1 MAAITVGLN
10 RKAMIVLPKNRHQN
24 PDAKGTIAIRDRI
37 FLFGAKLVG
46 VAATVMLI
54 GVCGG
59 SAIAALQLEDSGAEV
74 EYLQRQLQAAGFY
87 SGSITGYFGTQTQ
100 SAVEQFQAAYNLT
113 VDGIAGNQTLEILS
127 AAVSEAEAGRDLSQ
141 TGGLAQGS
149 QGPSVAELQTL
160 LRDAGIYSGSIT
172 GFYGEE
178 TEAAV
183 RQFQSSAGLG
193 VDGIAGQQTVAALR
207 STSASSGDDQPL
219 SLNPGLDVDQVRRL
233 QEDLAS
239 LGYYAGSVDG
249 VYGPQ
254 TEAAVREFQAA
265 SQLTVDG
272 IAGSNTRA
280 VLEQQTETAS
290 VSDPSETIPE
300 FDPEP
305 SPSVSTPSPAVSA
318 APTFEMPSPN
328 VPVPVTPIPMHSE
341 PLAEP
346 ITPIPVQ
353 ATTPGQPAIPQV
365 APGSVELPPANL
377 APTAPGSLRQ
387 DSPYTP
393 QMLQQR
399 LQQMQINQG
408 QPGAATED
416 AIRQV
421 QQQYGVSPNDIQNE

>member
-24 PDAKGTIAIRDRI
+24 PDATSAVAIRDRI
-37 FLFGAKLVG
+37 FLVSAKFVS

-54 GVCGG
+54 SVCGG
-59 SAIAALQLEDSGAEV
+59 SAIAALQLEDSGADV
-74 EYLQRQLQAAGFY
+74 EHLQRQLQAAGFY
-87 SGSITGYFGTQTQ
+87 SGSITGYFGPQTQ
-100 SAVEQFQAAYNLT
+100 AAVEQFQAAYSLA

-160 LRDAGIYSGSIT
+160 LREAGIYNGSIT

-178 TEAAV
+178 TDAAV
-183 RQFQSSAGLG
+183 RQFQASAGLG
-193 VDGIAGQQTVAALR
+193 VDGIAGQQTLTALR
-207 STSASSGDDQPL
+207 STSSNPASTEPP
-219 SLNPGLDVDQVRRL
+219 SLNPGLDADQVRRL

-239 LGYYAGSVDG
+239 LGYYAGAVDG

-265 SQLTVDG
+265 YELTVDG

-280 VLEQQTETAS
+280 TLEQHTETAS
-290 VSDPSETIPE
+290 ASTPAPITPE
-300 FDPEP
+300 FTEP
-305 SPSVSTPSPAVSA
+305 GPAVSTSPSPAVST
-318 APTFEMPSPN
+318 APTFSLPSTN
-328 VPVPVTPIPMHSE
+328 VPVPVTPIPVHAE

-346 ITPIPVQ
+346 VTPIPVQ
-353 ATTPGQPAIPQV
+353 ATSPGQTVMPQV
-365 APGSVELPPANL
+365 APGSIELPPADL
-377 APTAPGSLRQ
+377 VPTAPGLINQ
-387 DSPYTP
+387 DSPYST
-393 QMLQQR
+393 QILQQR
-399 LQQMQINQG
+399 LQQMQINSG
-408 QPGAATED
+408 QSDAATED

-421 QQQYGVSPNDIQNE
+421 QQQYGVSPNDIQN

>member
-1 MAAITVGLN
+1 
-10 RKAMIVLPKNRHQN
+10 MIVLPKNRHQN
-24 PDAKGTIAIRDRI
+24 PDATSAVGIRDRI
-37 FLFGAKLVG
+37 FFTSAKLFG
-46 VAATVMLI
+46 VAAAVMLLT
-54 GVCGG
+54 VGG
-59 SAIAALQLEDSGAEV
+59 GRAIAALQLEDSGADV
-74 EYLQRQLQAAGFY
+74 EYLQRQLQATGFY

-100 SAVEQFQAAYNLT
+100 AAVEQFQAAYDLT

-141 TGGLAQGS
+141 TGGLAQDS

-160 LRDAGIYSGSIT
+160 LREAGIYSGSIT

-183 RQFQSSAGLG
+183 RQFQSSAGLS
-193 VDGIAGQQTVAALR
+193 VDGIAGQQTIAALR
-207 STSASSGDDQPL
+207 STSASSDDDQPP
-219 SLNPGLDVDQVRRL
+219 SLNPGLDADQVRRL

-239 LGYYAGSVDG
+239 LGYYTGSADG
-249 VYGPQ
+249 VYGSQ

-265 SQLTVDG
+265 AQLTVDG
-272 IAGSNTRA
+272 IAGANTRA

-290 VSDPSETIPE
+290 VSSPAAAIPDE
-300 FDPEP
+300 FSPEP

-328 VPVPVTPIPMHSE
+328 VPVPVTPIPVHSE

-353 ATTPGQPAIPQV
+353 AATPGQTSIPQV

-377 APTAPGSLRQ
+377 APTAPGSIRQ

-399 LQQMQINQG
+399 LQQMQNNQG
-408 QPGAATED
+408 QSGAATED

-421 QQQYGVSPNDIQNE
+421 QQQYGIDPNDIQNE